1 MMAMVFLMSNPVLQ
15 FFLDDVDLEEELA
28 VLDQV
33 PDPGQLGLG
42 QLVADLGQLEEEEFQ
57 DLLAEG
63 YKANIPDGLALT
75 RDFEPADLEGWD
87 EY

>member
-1 MMAMVFLMSNPVLQ
+1 MQGDIIRLNIVLPRN
-15 FFLDDVDLEEELA
+15 LA
-28 VLDQV
+28 QSLQKKAGHRKISRFIAEAVEQRI
-33 PDPGQLGLG
+33 
-42 QLVADLGQLEEEEFQ
+42 AQLEEEEFQ